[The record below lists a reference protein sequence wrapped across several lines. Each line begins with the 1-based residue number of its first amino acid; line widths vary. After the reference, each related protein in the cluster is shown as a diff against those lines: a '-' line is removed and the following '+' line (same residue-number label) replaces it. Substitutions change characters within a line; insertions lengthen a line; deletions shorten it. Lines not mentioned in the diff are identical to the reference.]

1 MNRNEEID
9 KQLAEIGLMSSRHA
23 ELIKHRRLKIFLEIL
38 MILVMTGGAVLTILN
53 IIYNQMVTAGAGIV
67 IVVLSIMQGFD
78 VLSELDNLDREIKHL
93 EDEIDDKI
101 AVTMAEITK
110 DINEMTQ
117 KFIEELKNNREKAEQ
132 DALKCSLKGK
142 NTKNNAQKAENK
154 TKSVAKT
161 TKGKNNA
168 K

>member
-1 MNRNEEID
+1 MKNEKID
-9 KQLAEIGLMSSRHA
+9 NQLAEIGLMSSRHA
-23 ELIKHRRLKIFLEIL
+23 ELIQHRRLKIFLEIL
-38 MILVMTGGAVLTILN
+38 MILVMVGGAVLMVLN
-53 IIYNQMVTAGAGIV
+53 FIYNQMVTAGAGIV
-67 IVVLSIMQGFD
+67 IVILSIMQGFD
-78 VLSELDNLDREIKHL
+78 VMDEITSLDNEIQHL

-132 DALKCSLKGK
+132 DALKCSLNGK
-142 NTKNNAQKAENK
+142 NTKNNAKKAENK
-154 TKSVAKT
+154 TKTTKT
-161 TKGKNNA
+161 TKGKSNA

>member
-1 MNRNEEID
+1 MNRNEKID
-9 KQLAEIGLMSSRHA
+9 NQLAEIGLMSSRHA
-23 ELIKHRRLKIFLEIL
+23 ELIRHRRFKIIGEIIMILIVGCGTAL
-38 MILVMTGGAVLTILN
+38 MILG
-53 IIYNQMVTAGAGIV
+53 IINQQIALAFAGATIA
-67 IVVLSIMQGFD
+67 ILATMQGYTFTN
-78 VLSELDNLDREIKHL
+78 EKFGLDSEIKHL

-142 NTKNNAQKAENK
+142 NTKNNAQKAKNK

-161 TKGKNNA
+161 TKKE

>member
-1 MNRNEEID
+1 MNRNEKID
-9 KQLAEIGLMSSRHA
+9 NQLAEIGLMSSRHA
-23 ELIKHRRLKIFLEIL
+23 ELIRHRRFKIVGEIMMLLVVGCGTAL
-38 MILVMTGGAVLTILN
+38 MILGIINQQIALAFAGMTIAILA
-53 IIYNQMVTAGAGIV
+53 T
-67 IVVLSIMQGFD
+67 MQGCTFTN
-78 VLSELDNLDREIKHL
+78 EKFGLDS
-93 EDEIDDKI
+93 EIDDKI

-142 NTKNNAQKAENK
+142 NTKNNAQKAKNK

-161 TKGKNNA
+161 TKKE